1 MADRRV
7 RIRAPE
13 PVRLGD
19 LEDLMRSTGAL
30 DVALGEGELVAR
42 FAADRPRYLE
52 DRIEAWLHLVDRKG
66 TATLETAADGE
77 WLPGWRAV
85 YSGADAGGFRIRPP
99 WLAEK
104 GAIVIDPRGGF
115 GSGLHPSTEV
125 ALMLLAQRLP
135 A

>member
-52 DRIEAWLHLVDRKG
+52 DRIEAWLHLVDRRG
-66 TATLETAADGE
+66 ISTLETSADGV
-77 WLPGWRAV
+77 WMSGCQAV
-85 YSGADAGGFRIRPP
+85 YSGAVAGAVRFT
-99 WLAEK
+99 L
-104 GAIVIDPRGGF
+104 
-115 GSGLHPSTEV
+115 T
-125 ALMLLAQRLP
+125 
-135 A
+135 